1 MLQMLRSLGPVMTAL
16 GGYGVPQ
23 EWGKAH
29 RARFDATFNHTAS
42 IAVVCEDLPEP
53 DNRVTLD
60 PALEDSSGLPAPTN
74 SLQSSSTRKKC
85 SSRAGSAV
93 RKF

>member
-1 MLQMLRSLGPVMTAL
+1 MATAALTACSIASKQFCDTRAENDFTRLYVADVEVVGPVMTAL

-23 EWGKAH
+23 EWGKGH

-53 DNRVTLD
+53 TT
-60 PALEDSSGLPAPTN
+60 G
-74 SLQSSSTRKKC
+74 
-85 SSRAGSAV
+85 
-93 RKF
+93 